1 MQEEGKSTDVG
12 TDSKLNSDLGTEV
25 SFEPNQVTVFE
36 QEAGQYT
43 ANNKKK
49 ALFR

>member
-25 SFEPNQVTVFE
+25 SFEPNQLTVFE
-36 QEAGQYT
+36 QEAGVS
-43 ANNKKK
+43 AGNKKKK